1 MRNVLVLLLQVLVF
15 KLLFFI
21 LIYIKCT
28 KGKTVAGPAEE

>member
-1 MRNVLVLLLQVLVF
+1 MLVLLLQAIVF

-28 KGKTVAGPAEE
+28 NGKTVAGPAEE